1 EAQGFSHVIIQA
13 LGFHPQTVVVSA
25 IATDAIAVADG
36 YIKRSV
42 RSEVDSPCQI
52 AAGLPCVR
60 DENLLNIGELGAAQA
75 STCDAQREPLL
86 TALRIREV
94 HQLILGEFRMDRDE
108 VQQVCGFTWSRRR
121 SPDRL
126 RRKDAIANYPQVAV
140 ALGYEDRSCVDKRQP
155 PGME

>member
-1 EAQGFSHVIIQA
+1 HRADLSLPQLTRFRIDRQAVPVAMAVGEDFGLGSGAPGKRIVCGRAAVVPEAQGFSHVIIQA

-25 IATDAIAVADG
+25 IATYALAVADG

-52 AAGLPCVR
+52 AAALPCVR

-94 HQLILGEFRMDRDE
+94 HQLIL
-108 VQQVCGFTWSRRR
+108 
-121 SPDRL
+121 
-126 RRKDAIANYPQVAV
+126 
-140 ALGYEDRSCVDKRQP
+140 
-155 PGME
+155 